1 MEHLH
6 HVMDRIKSELNF
18 KPDDDLDLKEKT
30 GVGSTSL
37 YPQTFKRTIRRIE
50 SRYT

>member
-1 MEHLH
+1 ML
-6 HVMDRIKSELNF
+6 RIKNELKFN
-18 KPDDDLDLKEKT
+18 PEDDLNVKEKT
-30 GVGSTSL
+30 VVGSATL